1 MIRMW
6 LSSVVVVSAL
16 LLGSVVMSTP
26 ADAAIDTMTIVPSP
40 NADTGDSF
48 LSSVSCVST
57 SWCVAVGSTGGDY
70 GVETLIET
78 WDGSSWSVVE
88 SPNDGNSALQSVS
101 CTSASSC
108 VAVGFLAVSFFS
120 TEMLVQVW
128 DSVTWSTLP
137 NPTSGGTGDRLDGAS
152 CLSEAWCVG
161 VGMKAESFSTQTLVV
176 SLTGPEPKPTT
187 TTTTTPS
194 DEVIPSFAG

>member
-1 MIRMW
+1 MW

-40 NADTGDSF
+40 NADTGSY

-57 SWCVAVGSTGGDY
+57 SWCVAVGSTPSDSGNKPL
-70 GVETLIET
+70 VEA

-88 SPNDGNSALQSVS
+88 SPNDGNSVLKSVS

-108 VAVGFLAVSFFS
+108 VAVGYIAASFV

-128 DSVTWSTLP
+128 DGVTWSTLP
-137 NPTSGGTGDRLDGAS
+137 NPTSGATGSQLDGAS
-152 CLSEAWCVG
+152 CLSESWCVG
-161 VGMKAESFSTQTLVV
+161 VGMKAGSTQTLVV